1 MTAIVGVHGIMNQQ
15 LGRHQLLVDWGP
27 ALADGLE
34 RAAGHQV
41 PIPDLDIVFYGDL
54 FCRPGRAGPQGT
66 GRGTSRTDRG
76 GCRRA
81 PPVRGRGDRSARIR
95 PTAGRDCAKGR
106 TSIPLPLQRICG
118 PWISASAPGRPRCC
132 SSAS

>member
-54 FCRPGRAGPQGT
+54 FLPARPGRAA
-66 GRGTSRTDRG
+66 RDR
-76 GCRRA
+76 
-81 PPVRGRGDRSARIR
+81 
-95 PTAGRDCAKGR
+95 
-106 TSIPLPLQRICG
+106 
-118 PWISASAPGRPRCC
+118 PGN
-132 SSAS
+132 